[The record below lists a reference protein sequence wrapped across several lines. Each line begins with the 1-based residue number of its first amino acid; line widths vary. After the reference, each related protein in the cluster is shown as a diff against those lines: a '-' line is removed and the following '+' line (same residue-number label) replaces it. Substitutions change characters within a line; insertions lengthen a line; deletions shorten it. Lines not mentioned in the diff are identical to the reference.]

1 VIFLELEASY
11 ATSCTLIVP
20 ELKSPRNNH
29 SNMACP
35 CGHAKVTVPQ
45 QLQIL
50 NQHHYAFLLHK
61 WEGSTFSVCFHPRER

>member
-1 VIFLELEASY
+1 MIFLELEASY
-11 ATSCTLIVP
+11 ATSCTLVVP
-20 ELKSPRNNH
+20 ELKPPRNNH

-50 NQHHYAFLLHK
+50 NQHHLRISPSQMGRVNIQHLL
-61 WEGSTFSVCFHPRER
+61 SSS